1 MGAPVGRAALGQFR
15 KQHLPTLARGEE
27 RKRSGQFRNDETKEM
42 KPRSKYSREP
52 GYWQEQPDSADDRT
66 FVLPPVRQNRPPRF
80 RTVPARL
87 LPFGSLFFGFI
98 PAFLGKRS
106 LGELLPLQVLAR
118 AWVT

>member
-1 MGAPVGRAALGQFR
+1 MGAPVGRPAQGQYR
-15 KQHLPTLARGEE
+15 KLHLSTLAREDE
-27 RKRSGQFRNDETKEM
+27 RKKRRQFRNGEK
-42 KPRSKYSREP
+42 KKRNPRSKYSREP

-66 FVLPPVRQNRPPRF
+66 FVLPPVRQNRPLRF

-98 PAFLGKRS
+98 PAFLGKWP
-106 LGELLPLQVLAR
+106 LGELLPLQVLVR